1 MNLEGTFVAMITPFT
16 SDNEVDEKG
25 MRKNINYL
33 IENGIDGIVVAG
45 TTGESATITH
55 EEQEKMIDILIDE
68 VDGRVTTIA
77 GAGSNSTEEALRLVK
92 YAENAG
98 ADAALVIT
106 PYYNKPQQH
115 GLVNHY
121 KYITENSNIPIIV
134 YNVPSRTGID
144 IGVDAI
150 VEVAKLNNIIAL
162 KEANP
167 DLDKVSMLISRL
179 EEEGLSDKFN
189 ILSGNDDL
197 TLPLM
202 SLGVKGVISVV
213 ANVDP
218 KRMSAF
224 VSACLEGNFVE
235 ARKMHYELYNLMK
248 ILFVESSPVPTK
260 ESFKMMGMPSGI
272 IRKPLAPMLE
282 KNRVKLEAVLKVQLQ
297 EPRSAV
303 R

>member
-16 SDNEVDEKG
+16 SDDEVDEEG

-33 IENGIDGIVVAG
+33 IENGVDGIVVAG

-68 VDGRVTTIA
+68 VNGRVTTIA
-77 GAGSNSTEEALRLVK
+77 GAGSNSTTEALRLVK

-106 PYYNKPQQH
+106 PYYNKPQQQ
-115 GLVNHY
+115 GLINHY

-144 IGVDAI
+144 IGIDAI
-150 VEVAKLNNIIAL
+150 VELAKLDNIVAL

-167 DLDKVSMLISRL
+167 DLDKVSIL
-179 EEEGLSDKFN
+179 ESKLEKEGLNEKFN
-189 ILSGNDDL
+189 ILSGNDNL

-202 SLGVKGVISVV
+202 ALGAK
-213 ANVDP
+213 
-218 KRMSAF
+218 
-224 VSACLEGNFVE
+224 
-235 ARKMHYELYNLMK
+235 ELFL
-248 ILFVESSPVPTK
+248 
-260 ESFKMMGMPSGI
+260 
-272 IRKPLAPMLE
+272 
-282 KNRVKLEAVLKVQLQ
+282 
-297 EPRSAV
+297 
-303 R
+303 